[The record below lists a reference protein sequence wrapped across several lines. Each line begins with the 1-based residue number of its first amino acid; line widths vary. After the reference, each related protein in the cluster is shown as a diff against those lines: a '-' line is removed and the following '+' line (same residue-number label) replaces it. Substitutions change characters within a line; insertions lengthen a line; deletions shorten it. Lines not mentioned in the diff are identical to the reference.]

1 MPTSTPD
8 PHCPGCAALRAEM
21 AEMKQQLQAQIDALH
36 AALLQTQEA
45 LARAQKNSSNSSK
58 PPSSDIVKP
67 PKPSPKKGKKRRRG
81 GQPGHARHERMF
93 HLEEAD
99 VIHDY
104 YLDGCPACG
113 DDALHA
119 LPEGEQIHYQY
130 ELVDQ
135 PIQLHAHRSQSYCC
149 SACHHQP
156 SAPLPAGLVS
166 SGLVGPRLTGLIG
179 YLKGSGHLSYTTL
192 QSLLDE
198 GLGATLSTGMLAKTV
213 DKVSQALAPI
223 YQPLLEALPNQA
235 RLHIDETG
243 HKDSGQLMWTWVFG
257 APSFTLFHIAD
268 SRSSQVLE
276 DLLGDEC
283 TAVLGHDY
291 FSAYRAYM
299 KRAPVQVQFCLAHL
313 IRELKFLT
321 QSLDRHIAG
330 YGQRLL
336 DELKTLFQLIHRRD
350 RLLPKTFQQRLEQIK
365 KRFLAKAR
373 RTQAGGGA
381 ANLAERFRTY
391 GQEYFTF
398 ITCPQIEPTNNIAER
413 ALRFCVI
420 DRRITQ
426 GTRGEKGQRWCER
439 FWTIQATC
447 RQQGRKICRFIQDAV
462 TAYFLRLPAPSL
474 LPA

>member
-1 MPTSTPD
+1 MSTSTPA
-8 PHCPGCAALRAEM
+8 PTCPGCLARDAAIAELQQQM
-21 AEMKQQLQAQIDALH
+21 EQLQAQLKT
-36 AALLQTQEA
+36 LQETV
-45 LARAQKNSSNSSK
+45 ARLQKNSSNSSK
-58 PPSSDIVKP
+58 PPSSDITKSA
-67 PKPSPKKGKKRRRG
+67 KPSPKKGKKRRRG
-81 GQPGHARHERMF
+81 GQPGHKRHQRTF

-104 YLDGCPACG
+104 SLSCCPSCG
-113 DDALHA
+113 KEALHP
-119 LPEGEQIHYQY
+119 LPGGEQIHYQY

-135 PIQLHAHRSQSYCC
+135 PIQLHAHRSEQYAC
-149 SACHHQP
+149 SACPHQP
-156 SAPLPAGLVS
+156 SASFPEGVVS

-198 GLGATLSTGMLAKTV
+198 GLGTSLSTGMLAKTV

-223 YQPLLEALPNQA
+223 YQPLLEALPDQA

-243 HKDSGQLMWTWVFG
+243 HKDRGQLMWTWVFG

-283 TAVLGHDY
+283 TAVLGHDF

-299 KRAPVQVQFCLAHL
+299 KKAPVQVQFCLAHL

-336 DELKTLFQLIHRRD
+336 DELKALFKLIHRQD
-350 RLLPKTFQQRLEQIK
+350 RLLTKTFQQRLEQIK

-373 RTQAGGGA
+373 RTQAGGDA
-381 ANLAERFRTY
+381 AKLAERFRTY
-391 GQEYFTF
+391 GEDYFTF

-426 GTRGEKGQRWCER
+426 GTRGEKGQHWCER
-439 FWTIQATC
+439 FWTVQATC
-447 RQQGRKICRFIQDAV
+447 RQQGRKVCQFIQEAV
-462 TAYFLRLPAPSL
+462 TAFFLRLPVPSL